1 MYDFRQLSPHD
12 FERLVR
18 DLLQAQWS
26 QQLESFKTGRDG
38 GVDLRYAKGAENLI
52 VQVKHYVRTGFAGL
66 TRDLANEDQKL
77 AKLKP
82 SRYVIATSVPLSPG
96 NKSTIAKT
104 LPSAPLVVSDI
115 LGQDDLNNLLGI
127 HPTIE
132 KRHPKLWL
140 TSRAVFDQV
149 LHNAEITRS
158 EFEVRK
164 IHQQIRRYVQTEAFR
179 EAERRLGDESVVM
192 VSGPPGIGKTILAN
206 MLLYEHLSQGW
217 QAVVIDRDIVE
228 GARLF
233 QRQVNQVFYF
243 DDFIGATLV
252 GEGVGATDKA
262 LLNFIALVR
271 DDPTSRL
278 ILTTRE
284 HLYEQAATRSE
295 RLREAGLDADRVVL
309 RMPRYTTQQRAQI
322 LYNHIY
328 FSELPNAHVDA
339 LLEDDFYREIIRHKR
354 YNPRVIE
361 WMASHQ
367 RIRSVPAAGYQTFI
381 RQLLENPLEIWRHAY
396 EEELSHSARSLLL
409 VLWSREGRIGLPN
422 LKTAFLNLHAYR
434 ANKYRFERSPQDFS
448 RALKE
453 LNGSFINPKGR
464 NAFEV
469 SDPSVLDLI
478 AGILQ
483 DAPDN
488 FSDLL
493 ISASFFSQIER
504 LWTFARQKN
513 VGMLRQIWRDA
524 GTEVA
529 PIIKSL
535 MLAKGREDLPGVGT
549 SRIGP
554 TYERRLAVAIEVATR
569 IGTDEYRDLVEPIA
583 AKVMEE
589 PVHHGVDIGELVD
602 LIVFLEGE
610 KNSKFSDLARPLRER
625 VFEAVKLGCPSDEFS
640 KATHLLDNSPSDG
653 ELNAF
658 RMGYSGYLEHY
669 YNDELSNVQSSGDF
683 ARLIDALALFRD
695 VLDVQT
701 DEFVAEVEKAHQE
714 FEEGQEWYAEAHLDE
729 YKERWREERIESES
743 IADMFA
749 GLRVDRTGKV

>member
-38 GVDLRYAKGAENLI
+38 GVDLRIARGADNLI

-66 TRDLANEDQKL
+66 TRDLANEDPKL

-82 SRYVIATSVPLSPG
+82 TRYVIATSVPLSPA
-96 NKSTIAKT
+96 NKAKIVGA
-104 LPSAPLVVSDI
+104 LPSAPLVVSDVF
-115 LGQDDLNNLLGI
+115 GQDDLNNMLGL

-132 KRHPKLWL
+132 QRHTKLWL
-140 TSRAVFDQV
+140 TSRAVFDSV

-192 VSGPPGIGKTILAN
+192 VSGPPGIGKTTLAN

-228 GARLF
+228 GLKLF
-233 QRQVNQVFYF
+233 QRQARQVFYF

-252 GEGVGATDKA
+252 GEGVTATDKA

-284 HLYEQAATRSE
+284 HLYEQAAARSE

-309 RMPRYTTQQRAQI
+309 RMPRYTIRQRAQI

-328 FSELPNAHVDA
+328 FSALPNAHVDA
-339 LLEDDFYREIIRHKR
+339 LLEGDFYRKIIHHKR

-367 RIRSVPAAGYQTFI
+367 RIRSVPAAQYQTFI
-381 RQLLENPLEIWRHAY
+381 SQLLDNPLEIWRHAY
-396 EEELSHSARSLLL
+396 EEELSHAARSLLL
-409 VLWSREGRIGLPN
+409 VLWSFEGRIGLPILN
-422 LKTAFLNLHAYR
+422 KAFLSLHRYR
-434 ANKYRFERSPQDFS
+434 ANKYRFERSPQDFI

-453 LNGSFINPKGR
+453 LNGSFTKPWGR

-469 SDPSVLDLI
+469 ADPSVFDLI
-478 AGILQ
+478 GGMLRE
-483 DAPDN
+483 APDN

-493 ISASFFSQIER
+493 VSATLFTQIER
-504 LWTFARQKN
+504 LWIFARLKN
-513 VGMLRQIWRDA
+513 GGILSKTWQEAA
-524 GTEVA
+524 GEAA
-529 PIIKSL
+529 PIMKSL
-535 MLAKGREDLPGVGT
+535 MLAKRRVDHPGVGT
-549 SRIGP
+549 SWTGP
-554 TYERRLAVAIEVATR
+554 TYERRLAVVIEVATQ
-569 IGTDEYRDLVEPIA
+569 IGTDEYRGLVESIA
-583 AKVMEE
+583 ARLMGE
-589 PVHHGVDIGELVD
+589 PAHEGVDISALVD
-602 LIVFLEGE
+602 LVVSLE
-610 KNSKFSDLARPLRER
+610 SKDMSEFSALVRPLRER
-625 VFEAVKLGCPSDEFS
+625 VFEAARLGCASNELRE
-640 KATHLLDNSPSDG
+640 ATRLLDRPSSG
-653 ELNAF
+653 SELNAL
-658 RMGYSGYLEHY
+658 RLGYSEYLKHY
-669 YNDELSNVQSSGDF
+669 YTSERSEAQSGDEF
-683 ARLIDALALFRD
+683 ERLIGDLTLFED
-695 VLDVQT
+695 VLGVET
-701 DEFVAEVEKAHQE
+701 EEFVTEVNEARQE
-714 FEEGQEWYAEAHLDE
+714 FEEEEERYADAHEDE
-729 YKERWREERIESES
+729 YKERWREQRYENEN

-749 GLRVDRTGKV
+749 GLRLDRSG

>member
-26 QQLESFKTGRDG
+26 QQFESFKTGRDG
-38 GVDLRYAKGAENLI
+38 GIDLRYARGTDNLI

-66 TRDLANEDQKL
+66 TRDLAKEGPKL
-77 AKLKP
+77 TKLKP
-82 SRYVIATSVPLSPG
+82 SRYVIATSVPLSPA
-96 NKSTIAKT
+96 NKAKIVDA
-104 LPSAPLVVSDI
+104 LPSAPLVVSDVF
-115 LGQDDLNNLLGI
+115 GQDDLNNLLGL

-132 KRHPKLWL
+132 QRHPKLWL

-192 VSGPPGIGKTILAN
+192 VSGPPGIGKTTLAN

-228 GARLF
+228 GSKLF
-233 QRQVNQVFYF
+233 QRQVKQVFYF

-252 GEGVGATDKA
+252 GEGVSATDKA
-262 LLNFIALVR
+262 LLNFISLVR

-284 HLYEQAATRSE
+284 HLYEQAAARSE

-309 RMPRYTTQQRAQI
+309 RMPRYTIRQRAQI

-328 FSELPNAHVDA
+328 FSELPIAHVDA
-339 LLEDDFYREIIRHKR
+339 LLEGDFYRQIIHHER

-367 RIRSVPAAGYQTFI
+367 RIRSVPAAQYQTFI
-381 RQLLENPLEIWRHAY
+381 SQLLDNPLEIWRHAY
-396 EEELSHSARSLLL
+396 EEELSHAARSLLL
-409 VLWSREGRIGLPN
+409 VLWSFEGRIGLPILN
-422 LKTAFLNLHAYR
+422 KAFLSLHTYR
-434 ANKYRFERSPQDFS
+434 ANKYRLERSPQDFN

-453 LNGSFINPKGR
+453 LNGSFTKPWGR

-469 SDPSVLDLI
+469 ADPSVFDLI
-478 AGILQ
+478 GGILRE
-483 DAPDN
+483 APDN

-493 ISASFFSQIER
+493 VSATLFTQIER
-504 LWTFARQKN
+504 LWMFARPKN
-513 VGMLRQIWRDA
+513 GGILSKTWQEAA
-524 GTEVA
+524 GEAA
-529 PIIKSL
+529 PIMKSL
-535 MLAKGREDLPGVGT
+535 MLAKRRVDHPGVGT
-549 SRIGP
+549 SWSGP
-554 TYERRLAVAIEVATR
+554 TYERRLAVVIEVATR
-569 IGTDEYRDLVEPIA
+569 IGTDEYQGLVEPIA
-583 AKVMEE
+583 ARLMEE
-589 PVHHGVDIGELVD
+589 PVHDGVDISALVD
-602 LIVFLEGE
+602 LVVSLE
-610 KNSKFSDLARPLRER
+610 SKDMSEFSALVQPLRER
-625 VFEAVKLGCPSDEFS
+625 VFEAARLGCASDKLRE
-640 KATHLLDNSPSDG
+640 ATRLLDRPSSG
-653 ELNAF
+653 SELNAL
-658 RMGYSGYLEHY
+658 RMGYSEYLKHY
-669 YNDELSNVQSSGDF
+669 YTSERSDAQSGDEF
-683 ARLIDALALFRD
+683 ERLIGDLTLFED
-695 VLDVQT
+695 VLGVET
-701 DEFVAEVEKAHQE
+701 EEFVTEVKEARQE
-714 FEEGQEWYAEAHLDE
+714 FEEEEERYADAHEDE
-729 YKERWREERIESES
+729 YKERWREQRYENEN

-749 GLRVDRTGKV
+749 GLRIDRSG